1 MNDNSNEWV
10 AYIMEIENIK
20 DRFNLVARRYD
31 EQRRFFI
38 PCFDDYYQT
47 TVSFL
52 SSIRPVFNSILDL
65 GAGTGLLS
73 KYLYEK
79 FPNAKYTLVDASE
92 QMIDIARQRFEN
104 MNNFSF
110 VITDYSKELPSDQFD
125 LITSALSIHH
135 LENDSK
141 DVLYSNI
148 YNSLPD
154 HGCFLNLDQFNAA
167 SDLMNDYYNQFWYD
181 YIRQS
186 SISEKEQD
194 LWLQRR
200 ELDRENTI
208 PESVILLKQLGFK
221 HVECI
226 YSYMKFGVILAIK

>member
-1 MNDNSNEWV
+1 
-10 AYIMEIENIK
+10 MEIEKIK
-20 DRFNLVARRYD
+20 DRFNLVAQKYD

-47 TVSFL
+47 SILFL
-52 SSIRPVFNSILDL
+52 SKIRPDFKTILDL
-65 GAGTGLLS
+65 GAGTGLLT

-92 QMIDIARQRFEN
+92 QMIDIAKQRFEN
-104 MNNFSF
+104 MDNFSF
-110 VITDYSKELPSDQFD
+110 VISDYSKELPSNQFD

-141 DVLYSNI
+141 SVLYSNI
-148 YNSLPD
+148 YNNLPD
-154 HGCFLNLDQFNAA
+154 NGCFINLDQFNAA
-167 SDLMNDYYNQFWYD
+167 SDLLNNYYNQYWYD
-181 YIRQS
+181 YIGQS
-186 SISEKEQD
+186 AILEKERD

-208 PESVILLKQLGFK
+208 EESVVLLKQLGFK

-226 YSYMKFGVILAIK
+226 YRYMKFGVILAIK

>member
-1 MNDNSNEWV
+1 
-10 AYIMEIENIK
+10 MEIEKIK
-20 DRFNLVARRYD
+20 DRFNLVAQKYD

-47 TVSFL
+47 SILFL
-52 SSIRPVFNSILDL
+52 SKIRPDFKTILDL
-65 GAGTGLLS
+65 GAGTGLLT

-92 QMIDIARQRFEN
+92 QMIDIARQRFKN
-104 MNNFSF
+104 MDNFSF
-110 VITDYSKELPSDQFD
+110 VISDYSKELPSNQYD

-141 DVLYSNI
+141 SVLYSNI
-148 YNSLPD
+148 YNNLPD
-154 HGCFLNLDQFNAA
+154 NGCFINLDQFNAS
-167 SDLMNDYYNQFWYD
+167 SDLLNNYYNQYWYD
-181 YIRQS
+181 YIGQS
-186 SISEKEQD
+186 AIIEKERD

-208 PESVILLKQLGFK
+208 EESVILLKQLGFK